1 MGENNTSEERR
12 LFEHKKVMAQA
23 EVINK
28 KFGVNRSVPVP
39 SELNFDKEYN
49 MLQEMKNKEAR
60 IKYENNE
67 YLKKVSEDLSTIKV
81 DIKTIANSMTAVN
94 KQLQILNDIL
104 NEKELKLVDI
114 KDEIDT
120 ENRLLADIYETL
132 ASLKIDDE
140 TSRIKS
146 SGDLLSSFADATTLI
161 TNLTTIISIVSGNN

>member
-1 MGENNTSEERR
+1 M
-12 LFEHKKVMAQA
+12 
-23 EVINK
+23 I
-28 KFGVNRSVPVP
+28 
-39 SELNFDKEYN
+39 
-49 MLQEMKNKEAR
+49 
-60 IKYENNE
+60 
-67 YLKKVSEDLSTIKV
+67 
-81 DIKTIANSMTAVN
+81 AVN
-94 KQLQILNDIL
+94 KQLQLLNDIL

-146 SGDLLSSFADATTLI
+146 SGDLLSGFSDVTTLV